1 MHYEVAMI
9 QADPIDAMVGQVIK
23 ALRLERDISQTQLGA
38 SIGASLR
45 EIELFESGARR
56 VGAAR
61 LMRIAK
67 AFDVDVAV
75 FFDDGAG
82 PGEAAE
88 PPDIVREAVGGTRDS
103 PSRSVH

>member
-1 MHYEVAMI
+1 MV
-9 QADPIDAMVGQVIK
+9 QADLIDAMVGQAIR
-23 ALRLERDISQTQLGA
+23 ALRLERDMSQRELGV
-38 SIGASLR
+38 SIGANVH

-75 FFDDGAG
+75 LFGDHVGLEETTESLDIIGESVGGAG
-82 PGEAAE
+82 
-88 PPDIVREAVGGTRDS
+88 DS